1 MFLQILTQ
9 TIFTQTIYLFD
20 LFVILKE
27 IDLSNGYS
35 FVIISW

>member
-20 LFVILKE
+20 LFVILNE